1 MFRNIAGTRHG
12 ALFNMAEIRVGQAE
26 DPVLQSGDYV
36 IVGTSGIKAFGYDL
50 LSLAPAAGL
59 FVPLVN

>member
-1 MFRNIAGTRHG
+1 MGQ
-12 ALFNMAEIRVGQAE
+12 IRAGQAE
-26 DPVLQSGDYV
+26 DPILQSGDYV
-36 IVGTSGIKAFGYDL
+36 VVGTSGTKALGYDL